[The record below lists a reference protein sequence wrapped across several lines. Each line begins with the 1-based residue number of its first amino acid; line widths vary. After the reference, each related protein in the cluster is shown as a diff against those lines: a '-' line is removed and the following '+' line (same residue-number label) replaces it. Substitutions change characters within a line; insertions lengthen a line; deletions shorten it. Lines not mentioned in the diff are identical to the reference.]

1 MKKAQLDD
9 MFKGWFVGD
18 FNPTAFST
26 DQCEVAV
33 KTYKEGDSDA
43 AHYHKLAHEITLV
56 LNGTV
61 SMLDQTWQSGDIV
74 VIEPC
79 EVSSFT
85 ALTDATLV
93 VVKVPGAKDDKYL
106 AD

>member
-33 KTYKEGDSDA
+33 KSYKEGDSDA

-56 LNGTV
+56 LDGTV

-74 VIEPC
+74 VIEPG

>member
-1 MKKAQLDD
+1 
-9 MFKGWFVGD
+9 
-18 FNPTAFST
+18 
-26 DQCEVAV
+26 
-33 KTYKEGDSDA
+33 
-43 AHYHKLAHEITLV
+43 
-56 LNGTV
+56 
-61 SMLDQTWQSGDIV
+61 MLDQTWQSGDIV
-74 VIEPC
+74 VIEPG

>member
-1 MKKAQLDD
+1 MKKAQLVD

-33 KTYKEGDSDA
+33 KSYKEGDSDA

-74 VIEPC
+74 VIEPG

>member
-1 MKKAQLDD
+1 MKKAQLND

-74 VIEPC
+74 VIEPG

>member
-43 AHYHKLAHEITLV
+43 AHYHKLAYEITLV

-74 VIEPC
+74 VIEPG

>member
-1 MKKAQLDD
+1 MKKAQLND

-33 KTYKEGDSDA
+33 KSYKEGDSDA

-74 VIEPC
+74 VIEPG

>member
-1 MKKAQLDD
+1 

-33 KTYKEGDSDA
+33 KTYKEGDSDV

-74 VIEPC
+74 VIEPG

>member
-26 DQCEVAV
+26 DQCDVAV
-33 KTYKEGDSDA
+33 KSYKEGDSDA

-74 VIEPC
+74 VIEPG

>member
-26 DQCEVAV
+26 DKCEVAV
-33 KTYKEGDSDA
+33 KSYKEGDSDA

-74 VIEPC
+74 VIEPG

>member
-26 DQCEVAV
+26 NQCEVAV

-74 VIEPC
+74 VIEPG

>member
-74 VIEPC
+74 VIEPG

>member
-1 MKKAQLDD
+1 MKKAQLND

-74 VIEPC
+74 VIEPG

-93 VVKVPGAKDDKYL
+93 VVKVPSAKDDKYL

>member
-74 VIEPC
+74 VIEPG

-85 ALTDATLV
+85 ALTDDTLV
-93 VVKVPGAKDDKYL
+93 VVKVPGEKDDKYL

>member
-33 KTYKEGDSDA
+33 KSYKEGDSDA

-74 VIEPC
+74 VIEPG

-93 VVKVPGAKDDKYL
+93 VVKVPGAKDDKFL

>member
-1 MKKAQLDD
+1 MKKAQLVD

-74 VIEPC
+74 VIEPG

>member
-26 DQCEVAV
+26 DQFEVAV

-74 VIEPC
+74 VIEPG

>member
-74 VIEPC
+74 VIEPG

-93 VVKVPGAKDDKYL
+93 VVKVPGAKDDKYH